1 MLELLL
7 FLILG
12 LIVGLMGALLG
23 IGGGLVIV
31 PAFLL
36 YFNFTPQQTVGS
48 STVVV
53 LFNAISGSAAYLV
66 KHLVVVKAALFFGLA
81 TIPGAFLG
89 SYVAE
94 YFTGTGFRLCFGVF
108 LLVLGCYMFY
118 KTYAKGSQPLDAQMP
133 EQYNLWLGMAC
144 SVVVGFFASALGIGG
159 GIIHVPFMIYVLHFP
174 VHRAIATS
182 TCILAISSLA
192 GVLSH
197 AYLLHILWQPAL
209 CVGIGAVAGAQ
220 LGVRLAAKSQSQH
233 LLRAVAALVII
244 MGIKFVSA

>member
-12 LIVGLMGALLG
+12 LIVGLMGAL
-23 IGGGLVIV
+23 
-31 PAFLL
+31 
-36 YFNFTPQQTVGS
+36 
-48 STVVV
+48 
-53 LFNAISGSAAYLV
+53 
-66 KHLVVVKAALFFGLA
+66 
-81 TIPGAFLG
+81 
-89 SYVAE
+89 
-94 YFTGTGFRLCFGVF
+94 
-108 LLVLGCYMFY
+108 
-118 KTYAKGSQPLDAQMP
+118 
-133 EQYNLWLGMAC
+133 
-144 SVVVGFFASALGIGG
+144 LGIGG

-209 CVGIGAVAGAQ
+209 CVGICAVAGAQ